1 MGKVKKY
8 VFENGEGR
16 LSELTAEEIAA
27 MEAIPV
33 LPQEYS
39 VQEASVT
46 ALRCLLAGSTPTTAD
61 ERIQCAALYPE
72 WTAGAHTQGEIYTTQ
87 DQVWECY
94 QPYDNAVHPDIT
106 PDSAA
111 WYTFN
116 RPLHGTSPET
126 ARYYVAPTGAHDMY
140 HAGEYMIYTDG
151 KLYVCKQDTAYSP
164 SDYAAAWEKK

>member
-1 MGKVKKY
+1 MKVY
-8 VFENGEGR
+8 ENGAIR
-16 LSELTAEEIAA
+16 DMTAEEITA

-46 ALRCLLAGSTPTTAD
+46 ALRLLLAGSTPTTPD
-61 ERIQCAALYPE
+61 ERIQCAVLYPE
-72 WTAGAHTQGEIYTTQ
+72 WAVGAHTQGEIYTTQ
-87 DQVWECY
+87 DQAWECY
-94 QPYDNAVHPDIT
+94 QSYDNAVYPDVT
-106 PDSAA
+106 PGSAA

-116 RPLHGTSPET
+116 RPLHGTSPGT

-151 KLYVCKQDTAYSP
+151 KLYLCKQDTAYSP